1 MTTDYRFGNVEL
13 RPSQRML
20 LVGGKES
27 RIGSRAFD
35 LLLTLVERR
44 DRVVAKDELLDSVWS
59 GMVVEENNLQVHI
72 SNLRKV
78 LGPRAISTVPGRG
91 YRFTAE
97 LEDGQAPSLA
107 EPAQALAAGASRADM
122 PLEWATNLPA
132 EMPPL
137 YGREKDV
144 RALRALIESSRLV
157 TVAGAGGI
165 GKTSLA
171 QAVAHQ
177 LRGSYPDGVWLAD
190 LAPVA
195 QASLVPT
202 SVATVLRVVLRGD
215 DQAEA
220 ALAKAL
226 VSRRML
232 LLLDNCEHL
241 PGAAAELAA
250 ALCRGAPGVTVLATS
265 QEPLKV
271 PQEQVYRLGPLDI
284 PLDDSD
290 EGATH
295 AGAVALFLARARA
308 ADPGFTLAPHGL
320 ELVVDICRHL
330 DGIPLAIELAAARV
344 PLLGVQA
351 LRARLDERFR
361 LLTGGSRLARPRHQ
375 TLRAALT
382 WSHGLL
388 TSGEQAVFRRVGVFA
403 GSFDLA
409 SAQRVASDG
418 EVDDWA
424 VLDHLGALVDK
435 SRVVADPGAHPRYH
449 LLETTRVFALE
460 KLGESGET
468 DTVMRRY
475 AQAVLAVFE
484 ESRRVEYFLPKQE
497 RHDRYLPD
505 LDNARTALDWCAAH
519 PEEAGLQVA
528 LTGAVA
534 WIWVEA
540 GLRAEGRRRT
550 LAALSLI
557 DPGTPP
563 WAEAMV
569 MSSWSRIAFP
579 DIASRELAADSRA
592 IELWRSLGDRQRL
605 FAATCEQART
615 LAVLGDHA
623 HAQQVLTQVEETW
636 EGSWPPA
643 LRVPLLSAQFWLAHY
658 QGRFEDAVDICA
670 QLYELASTVG
680 DRRLAFSALISQE
693 QALASL
699 DRLEESVARGRELI
713 ELMRQDRTVAVCNEG
728 YVYGNLCM
736 SLTELGQ
743 VDESLEMARRAWAF
757 REQAG
762 GALCVLD
769 PFARLAFMRGR
780 IQDAARILGRADMR
794 YATSQERRQ
803 PVEMRTRERLLAG
816 LRSALPQDAL
826 QRLMDAGAALDDDA
840 AAALALRD

>member
-13 RPSQRML
+13 RPAQRVL

-35 LLLTLVERR
+35 LLLALVEHR

-91 YRFTAE
+91 YKFTAE
-97 LEDGQAPSLA
+97 LDQDDAATLVERGRTTAGPQAEAPI
-107 EPAQALAAGASRADM
+107 EF
-122 PLEWATNLPA
+122 ATNLPVA
-132 EMPPL
+132 LAPL
-137 YGREKDV
+137 YGREKDM
-144 RALRALIESSRLV
+144 RALRALVEASRLV

-177 LRGSYPDGVWLAD
+177 LRCNYIDGVWLAD
-190 LAPVA
+190 LSPVPT
-195 QASLVPT
+195 ASLVPT
-202 SVATVLRVVLRGD
+202 SVASVLRVVLRGD
-215 DQAEA
+215 DQAEG

-226 VSRRML
+226 AAKRML
-232 LLLDNCEHL
+232 LVLDNCEHL
-241 PGAAAELAA
+241 PGAAAELSA

-265 QEPLKV
+265 QEPLRV

-284 PLDDSD
+284 PQDEFD
-290 EGATH
+290 EGASQ

-308 ADPGFTLAPHGL
+308 ADPGFALAPKGL
-320 ELVVDICRHL
+320 DLVVDICRHL
-330 DGIPLAIELAAARV
+330 DGIPLAIELAAARL
-344 PLLGVQA
+344 PLLGLQA

-375 TLRAALT
+375 TLRAALA

-388 TSGEQAVFRRVGVFA
+388 TPGEQAVFRRVGVFA

-409 SAQRVASDG
+409 SAQRVARDND
-418 EVDDWA
+418 VDDWA

-435 SRVVADPGAHPRYH
+435 SLVVADPGAHQRYH
-449 LLETTRVFALE
+449 LLETTRAFALE
-460 KLGESGET
+460 TLGEAGET
-468 DTVMRRY
+468 DAVMRRY
-475 AQAVLAVFE
+475 AEAIFAVFT
-484 ESRRVEYFLPKQE
+484 ESRRVEYLLPRQE

-505 LDNARTALDWCAAH
+505 LDNARAALDWCAAH
-519 PEEAGLQVA
+519 PEEAALQVA
-528 LTGAVA
+528 LTAALA

-540 GLRAEGRRRT
+540 GLRSEGRRRT
-550 LAALSLI
+550 LAAMSLI
-557 DPGTPP
+557 DSATPP
-563 WAEAMV
+563 LAEAMLLA
-569 MSSWSRIAFP
+569 SWSRIAFP
-579 DIASRELAADSRA
+579 DIGPRELAADSRA
-592 IELWRSLGDRQRL
+592 IEIYRSLGDRQRL

-615 LAVLGDHA
+615 LAILGDHA
-623 HAQQVLTQVEETW
+623 QAQRVVLEAEHSW
-636 EGSWPPA
+636 DHSWPPA
-643 LRVPLLSAQFWLAHY
+643 LRAPLLSTKFWLANY
-658 QGRFEDAVDICA
+658 QGRFEDAVGICA
-670 QLYELASTVG
+670 QLYELATALG
-680 DRRLAFSALISQE
+680 DRRLAFGALISQE

-699 DRLEESVARGRELI
+699 DRLEESVACGRELLQ
-713 ELMRQDRTVAVCNEG
+713 LMRQDRTVAVCNEG

-743 VDESLEMARRAWAF
+743 VEEALEMARRAWAF

-762 GALCVLD
+762 GALCILD

-794 YATSQERRQ
+794 YATSQEKRQ
-803 PVEMRTRERLLAG
+803 PVEMRVRDRLLAG
-816 LRSALPQDAL
+816 LRAALPPETL
-826 QRLMDAGAALDDDA
+826 QRLMDEGSALDDDA

>member
-13 RPSQRML
+13 RPAQRVL

-35 LLLTLVERR
+35 LLLALVEHR
-44 DRVVAKDELLDSVWS
+44 DRVVAKGELLDSVWS

-97 LEDGQAPSLA
+97 LEPEDTPSLA
-107 EPAQALAAGASRADM
+107 EPGRAVGAGSQAQASSGF
-122 PLEWATNLPA
+122 ATNLPA
-132 EMPPL
+132 ELPAL
-137 YGREKDV
+137 YGREKDA
-144 RALRALIESSRLV
+144 RALRALVEASRLV

-171 QAVAHQ
+171 QSVAHQ
-177 LRGSYPDGVWLAD
+177 LRGNYPDGVWVAD
-190 LAPVA
+190 LSPVA
-195 QASLVPT
+195 TASLVPT
-202 SVATVLRVVLRGD
+202 SVAGVLRVVLRGD

-220 ALAKAL
+220 ALARAL
-226 VSRRML
+226 AAKRML
-232 LLLDNCEHL
+232 LVLDNCEHL
-241 PGAAAELAA
+241 PGAAAELSA
-250 ALCRGAPGVTVLATS
+250 ALCQGAPGITVLATS
-265 QEPLKV
+265 QEPLRV
-271 PQEQVYRLGPLDI
+271 PQEQVYRLGPLEI
-284 PLDDSD
+284 PPDESD
-290 EGATH
+290 EGARQV
-295 AGAVALFLARARA
+295 GAVALFLARARA
-308 ADPGFTLAPHGL
+308 ADPGFTLAPKSL

-330 DGIPLAIELAAARV
+330 DGIPLAIELAAARL
-344 PLLGVQA
+344 PLLGLQA

-375 TLRAALT
+375 TLRAALA

-388 TSGEQAVFRRVGVFA
+388 TPGEQAVFRRVGVFA

-409 SAQRVASDG
+409 SAQKVASDND
-418 EVDDWA
+418 VDDWA

-435 SRVVADPGAHPRYH
+435 SLVVSIPGTNPRYH
-449 LLETTRVFALE
+449 LLETTRAFALE
-460 KLGESGET
+460 KLGEAGET

-475 AQAVLAVFE
+475 AAAIFAVFT
-484 ESRRVEYFLPKQE
+484 ESRRIEYLLPKQE

-519 PEEAGLQVA
+519 PEEAGMQVA

-540 GLRAEGRRRT
+540 GLRSEGRGRT
-550 LAALSLI
+550 LAAMSLI
-557 DPGTPP
+557 DPATPP
-563 WAEAMV
+563 QAEAMLLA
-569 MSSWSRIAFP
+569 SWSRIAFP
-579 DIASRELAADSRA
+579 DIGPRELAADSRA
-592 IELWRSLGDRQRL
+592 IELLRSLGDLQRL

-615 LAVLGDHA
+615 LAVLGDHVQ
-623 HAQQVLTQVEETW
+623 AQRVLTEAERSW
-636 EGSWPPA
+636 ESGWPPA
-643 LRVPLLSAQFWLAHY
+643 LRVPLLSTQFWLAHY
-658 QGRFEDAVDICA
+658 EGRFEDAVVICA
-670 QLYELASTVG
+670 QLYELATALG
-680 DRRLAFSALISQE
+680 DRRLAFGALISQE

-699 DRLEESVARGRELI
+699 ERLEESVARGRELI

-743 VDESLEMARRAWAF
+743 VEEALEMARRAYAF

-762 GALCVLD
+762 GALCILD
-769 PFARLAFMRGR
+769 PLARLAFKRGR

-794 YATSQERRQ
+794 YATSQEKRQ
-803 PVEMRTRERLLAG
+803 PVEMRVRDKLLAG
-816 LRSALPQDAL
+816 LRAALPTGTL
-826 QRLMDAGAALDDDA
+826 QKLMNEGSALDDDA

>member
-13 RPSQRML
+13 RPAQRVL

-35 LLLTLVERR
+35 LLMALVEHR
-44 DRVVAKDELLDSVWS
+44 DRVVAKGELLDSVWS

-78 LGPRAISTVPGRG
+78 LGPKAISTVPGRG

-97 LEDGQAPSLA
+97 LDRVDTPSLVEPGRTVGASPQA
-107 EPAQALAAGASRADM
+107 EPPTGF
-122 PLEWATNLPA
+122 PTNLPA
-132 EMPPL
+132 ELPPL
-137 YGREKDV
+137 YGREKDA
-144 RALRALIESSRLV
+144 RALRALVEASRLV

-171 QAVAHQ
+171 QSVAHQ
-177 LRGSYPDGVWLAD
+177 LRGNYADGVWLAD
-190 LAPVA
+190 LSPVA
-195 QASLVPT
+195 TASLVPS
-202 SVATVLRVVLRGD
+202 SVASVLHVVLRGD
-215 DQAEA
+215 DDAET

-226 VSRRML
+226 SAKRML
-232 LLLDNCEHL
+232 LVLDNCEHL

-250 ALCRGAPGVTVLATS
+250 ALCLGAPGVTVLATS
-265 QEPLKV
+265 QEPLRV
-271 PQEQVYRLGPLDI
+271 PQEQVYRLGPLEI
-284 PLDDSD
+284 PPDESD
-290 EGATH
+290 EGARQV
-295 AGAVALFLARARA
+295 GAVALFLARARA
-308 ADPGFTLAPHGL
+308 ADPSFALAPKSL

-330 DGIPLAIELAAARV
+330 DGIPLAIELAAARL
-344 PLLGVQA
+344 PLLGLQA

-375 TLRAALT
+375 TLRAALA

-388 TSGEQAVFRRVGVFA
+388 TPGEQAVFRRVGVFA

-409 SAQRVASDG
+409 SAQRVASDND
-418 EVDDWA
+418 VDEWA

-435 SRVVADPGAHPRYH
+435 SLVVADPGANPRYH
-449 LLETTRVFALE
+449 LLETTRAFALE
-460 KLGESGET
+460 KLSEAGEI

-475 AQAVLAVFE
+475 AAAIFAVFA
-484 ESRRVEYFLPKQE
+484 ESRRIEYHLPKQE

-519 PEEAGLQVA
+519 PEEAGMQVA
-528 LTGAVA
+528 LTGAVG

-540 GLRAEGRRRT
+540 GLRSEGRRRT
-550 LAALSLI
+550 LAAMSLI
-557 DPGTPP
+557 DPATPP
-563 WAEAMV
+563 RAEAMLLA
-569 MSSWSRIAFP
+569 SWSRIAFP
-579 DIASRELAADSRA
+579 DIGPRELAADSRA
-592 IELWRSLGDRQRL
+592 IELLRSLGDLQRL

-623 HAQQVLTQVEETW
+623 QAQRVLREAERSWQH
-636 EGSWPPA
+636 SWPPA
-643 LRVPLLSAQFWLAHY
+643 LRAPLLSTQFWLAHY
-658 QGRFEDAVDICA
+658 EGRLDDAVEVCA
-670 QLYELASTVG
+670 QLHELATALG
-680 DRRLAFSALISQE
+680 DRRLAFGALISQE

-699 DRLEESVARGRELI
+699 DRLDESVARGRELI

-743 VDESLEMARRAWAF
+743 VEEALEMARRAYAF

-762 GALCVLD
+762 GALCILD
-769 PFARLAFMRGR
+769 PFARLAFKRGR

-794 YATSQERRQ
+794 YATSQEKRQ
-803 PVEMRTRERLLAG
+803 PVEMRVREKLLAG
-816 LRSALPQDAL
+816 LRAALPAGTL
-826 QRLMDAGAALDDDA
+826 QKLMNEGAALDDDA

>member
-1 MTTDYRFGNVEL
+1 MTTDYRFGNVEV
-13 RPSQRML
+13 RPAQRVL
-20 LVGGKES
+20 LVSGKES

-35 LLLTLVERR
+35 LLLALVEHR

-78 LGPRAISTVPGRG
+78 LGPRAISTIPGRG

-97 LEDGQAPSLA
+97 LDREDTASVFPVHGSTASTQTEGQQP
-107 EPAQALAAGASRADM
+107 DF
-122 PLEWATNLPA
+122 ATNLPA
-132 EMPPL
+132 ELAPL
-137 YGREKDV
+137 HGRDKDM
-144 RALRALIESSRLV
+144 RALRALVESSRLV
-157 TVAGAGGI
+157 TVVGAGGM

-171 QAVAHQ
+171 QGVAHQ
-177 LRGSYPDGVWLAD
+177 LRGSYADGVWLAD
-190 LAPVA
+190 LSSVGT
-195 QASLVPT
+195 ASLVPT
-202 SVATVLRVVLRGD
+202 SVASVLRVVLRGD
-215 DQAEA
+215 DHAEA

-226 VSRRML
+226 AAKRML

-241 PGAAAELAA
+241 PGAVAELSA
-250 ALCRGAPGVTVLATS
+250 ALCQCAPGVTVLATS

-271 PQEQVYRLGPLDI
+271 PQEQVYRLGPLEI
-284 PLDDSD
+284 PQDESD
-290 EGATH
+290 EGARQ

-308 ADPGFTLAPHGL
+308 ADPGFALAPKGL

-330 DGIPLAIELAAARV
+330 DGIPLAIELAAARL
-344 PLLGVQA
+344 PLLGLQA

-361 LLTGGSRLARPRHQ
+361 LLIGGSRLARPRHQ

-388 TSGEQAVFRRVGVFA
+388 TPGEQAVFRRVGVFA

-409 SAQRVASDG
+409 SAQRVARDN
-418 EVDDWA
+418 EVDEWA

-435 SRVVADPGAHPRYH
+435 SLVVADPGAQPRYH
-449 LLETTRVFALE
+449 LLETTRAFAVE
-460 KLGESGET
+460 KLGEAGET
-468 DTVMRRY
+468 DAVMRRY
-475 AQAVLAVFE
+475 AAAICAIFM
-484 ESRRVEYFLPKQE
+484 ESRRIEYLLPKQE
-497 RHDRYLPD
+497 RHDRFLPD

-519 PEEAGLQVA
+519 PEEAATQVA

-540 GLRAEGRRRT
+540 GLRPEGRRRT
-550 LAALSLI
+550 LAAMALI
-557 DPGTPP
+557 DPATPP
-563 WAEAMV
+563 RAEAMV
-569 MSSWSRIAFP
+569 LASWSRIAFP
-579 DIASRELAADSRA
+579 DIGPRELAADSRA
-592 IELWRSLGDRQRL
+592 IELLRSLGDRQRL

-623 HAQQVLTQVEETW
+623 QAQRILTEAERSW
-636 EGSWPPA
+636 ENGWPPA
-643 LRVPLLSAQFWLAHY
+643 LRAPLLSTQFWLAHCE
-658 QGRFEDAVDICA
+658 GRFEDAVNICA
-670 QLYELASTVG
+670 RLYELATLLG
-680 DRRLAFSALISQE
+680 DRRLAFGALISQE

-699 DRLEESVARGRELI
+699 DRLEESVARGRDLL
-713 ELMRQDRTVAVCNEG
+713 ELMRHDRTVAVCNEG

-743 VDESLEMARRAWAF
+743 VDEALEMAQRAYAF

-762 GALCVLD
+762 GALCILD

-794 YATSQERRQ
+794 YATSQEKRQ
-803 PVEMRTRERLLAG
+803 PVEMRVRDRLLAG
-816 LRSALPQDAL
+816 LRAALPASTL
-826 QRLMDAGAALDDDA
+826 QKLMDEGAALDDDA

>member
-13 RPSQRML
+13 RPAQRVL

-35 LLLTLVERR
+35 LLLALVERR

-97 LEDGQAPSLA
+97 LEHVDAPALVDAGHPPAASPQAEAPI
-107 EPAQALAAGASRADM
+107 EF
-122 PLEWATNLPA
+122 ATNLPA
-132 EMPPL
+132 ELAPL
-137 YGREKDV
+137 YGREKDM

-195 QASLVPT
+195 TASLVPS
-202 SVATVLRVVLRGD
+202 SVASVLRVVLRGD
-215 DQAEA
+215 DQADA

-226 VSRRML
+226 GSKRML

-241 PGAAAELAA
+241 PGAVAELAA

-284 PLDDSD
+284 PLDESD
-290 EGATH
+290 EAASQ

-308 ADPGFTLAPHGL
+308 ADPGFALAPKSL

-344 PLLGVQA
+344 PLLGLQA

-375 TLRAALT
+375 TLRAALA

-388 TSGEQAVFRRVGVFA
+388 TPGEQAVFRRVGVFA

-409 SAQRVASDG
+409 SAQGVARDND
-418 EVDDWA
+418 VDDWA

-435 SRVVADPGAHPRYH
+435 SLVVADSGAYPRYH
-449 LLETTRVFALE
+449 LLETTRAFALE
-460 KLGESGET
+460 MLGEAGET

-475 AQAVLAVFE
+475 VEAILAVFT
-484 ESRRVEYFLPKQE
+484 ESRRIEYLVPKRE

-519 PEEAGLQVA
+519 PEAASLQVA

-540 GLRAEGRRRT
+540 GLRPEGRQRT
-550 LAALSLI
+550 LAAMSLI
-557 DPGTPP
+557 DSSTPP
-563 WAEAMV
+563 LAEAMV
-569 MSSWSRIAFP
+569 LASWSRIAIP
-579 DIASRELAADSRA
+579 DIGPRELAADSRA
-592 IELWRSLGDRQRL
+592 IELYRALGDRQRL
-605 FAATCEQART
+605 FVATCEQART

-623 HAQQVLTQVEETW
+623 QAQQVMQEAERSW
-636 EGSWPPA
+636 EHGWPPA
-643 LRVPLLSAQFWLAHY
+643 LRVPLLSAQYWLANC
-658 QGRFEDAVDICA
+658 QGHFEDAEKVCA
-670 QLYELASTVG
+670 QIYELATNIG
-680 DRRLAFSALISQE
+680 DRMLAFGSLVSQE

-699 DRLEESVARGRELI
+699 DRLEESVARGRELL
-713 ELMRQDRTVAVCNEG
+713 ELMRQDRTVAVCHEG

-743 VDESLEMARRAWAF
+743 VDEALEMARRAYAF

-762 GALCVLD
+762 GSLCILD

-780 IQDAARILGRADMR
+780 IEDAARILGRADMR
-794 YATSQERRQ
+794 YATSHEKRQ
-803 PVEMRTRERLLAG
+803 PVELRVRDRLLAG
-816 LRSALPQDAL
+816 LRAAMPPATL
-826 QRLMDAGAALDDDA
+826 QRLMDEGTALDDDSA
-840 AAALALRD
+840 AVLALRD